1 MWPKAFAQ
9 LIELAPHISRLL
21 PLADRALK
29 AKAAGEADDGRTRR
43 AIETMSEGL
52 RSDLGQIA
60 AAHAGLYK
68 QIHDLGARVEAVD
81 TGVAARVDGLGTSI
95 ALLGSKVEGTV
106 AESRASRLAAES
118 LEARLHVLEA
128 GHGRLQVLLAV
139 ALVLLVAMLAFEAVI
154 FIHTR

>member
-1 MWPKAFAQ
+1 
-9 LIELAPHISRLL
+9 
-21 PLADRALK
+21 
-29 AKAAGEADDGRTRR
+29 
-43 AIETMSEGL
+43 MSEGL

-68 QIHDLGARVEAVD
+68 QIHDLSARVEAVD

-95 ALLGSKVEGTV
+95 A
-106 AESRASRLAAES
+106 
-118 LEARLHVLEA
+118 LHVLEA

-139 ALVLLVAMLAFEAVI
+139 ALVLLVAMLAFQAVI